1 MADVRAPVRDLVGRE
16 DELTHIVG
24 VRDAPNAPS
33 GPIVL
38 SGDAGIGKTEL
49 WSAGVEAASERGIRT
64 LATRPSEAET
74 GYSYSGL
81 ADLLAEV
88 VDDVVPRL
96 PPMQRRALETA
107 LLLGEP
113 DASVDEHVVASAFLR
128 AVGELAADGPLCIAV
143 DDLQW
148 LDAASVGPLRFA
160 LARLGDAPVVAL
172 LAVRGTPPEWL
183 RRLGPRLVEV
193 RGLSIG
199 ATHEL
204 LRRLGTSFARP
215 LLVRIWTTS
224 GGNPFFALELA
235 AALQRRGGELGVGEE
250 LPIPSTLGELLEA
263 RLDGLGATADE
274 VVHVVAALADPTTEL
289 VEAAVGDAVDAGL
302 AEAQAARVVRLE
314 GERVR
319 FDHPLLGS
327 AVAARTTPARGRA
340 LHARLAE
347 IAPTGEERARHLA
360 LATAR
365 PSGSVASVLD
375 DAALQALARGAPA
388 AAAELAEHAL
398 RLTPASHRHDLRR
411 RVLAAADMHHRAGD
425 VPRARGL
432 LEGERA
438 AATPGPERATLVARL
453 ARMQSSPRD
462 ATVLYREALS
472 EAADDNALRAGIH
485 LRLAELM
492 RFTDGVEQGVEHGRL
507 AVEAATRVDDPALR
521 CLAAAAYGLLHFN
534 AGLGVPEPTMTA
546 AIALERS
553 LPDWPLPAGPT
564 VVHGHQLCWAGDV
577 DRARTVFAECLR
589 LGVAR
594 DDPHAVADAHW
605 YLGVVEWRA
614 GNWEASDRHAATSL
628 ELGAQLGPV
637 LPPHEYPMAIIA
649 AHRGRIGEAR
659 TIAER
664 AFAHAGAEGI
674 TVAQSGHGWVLGFVE
689 LSLGDA
695 SAALPHLRRAVEN
708 REAFVLEPA
717 MREELGDALEALI
730 AVGELDEADAM
741 IATWDDRA
749 RHLDRAW
756 ALAVLTR
763 CRGLLAA
770 ARGDLD
776 GALASFDDALAE
788 HARTRDPF
796 QHARTLLALGRT
808 QRRAKRRGAARAT
821 LTDALERFE
830 GVGAPLWAEQA
841 RAELARLGGRSPS
854 AGELT
859 ESESRIAELVA
870 EGRTNREV
878 AAALFLEVHSVET
891 ALTRVYRK
899 LGVRSRAE
907 LARRYGSK
915 T

>member
-24 VRDAPNAPS
+24 VLDAPNAAS

-49 WSAGVEAASERGIRT
+49 WSAGLEAASERGIRT

-183 RRLGPRLVEV
+183 RRLSPRLVEV

-215 LLVRIWTTS
+215 LLVRVWTTS

-235 AALQRRGGELGVGEE
+235 DALRRRGGELEVGEE
-250 LPIPSTLGELLEA
+250 LPIPSTLGELLDA

-274 VVHVVAALADPTTEL
+274 VVQVVAALADPTTEL
-289 VEAAVGDAVDAGL
+289 VEAAVGDSADAGL
-302 AEAQAARVVRLE
+302 AEAQRARVLQLE
-314 GERVR
+314 GERLR
-319 FDHPLLGS
+319 FTHPLLGS
-327 AVAARTTPARGRA
+327 AVAARTTPARRRA

-375 DAALQALARGAPA
+375 DAALQALTRGAPA

-398 RLTPASHRHDLRR
+398 RLTRASHRDDLRR

-425 VPRARGL
+425 VPRAQAL
-432 LEGERA
+432 LGRERV
-438 AATPGPERATLVARL
+438 AATPGRERATVVARL
-453 ARMQSSPRD
+453 AEVQATPRE
-462 ATVLYREALS
+462 ATRLYRNALAEA
-472 EAADDNALRAGIH
+472 EDDDALRATIH
-485 LRLAELM
+485 LGLAGLM
-492 RFTDGVEQGVEHGRL
+492 RFTDSVEAGVEHGRR
-507 AVEAATRVDDPALR
+507 AVEAASRVDDPSLR
-521 CLAAAAYGLLHFN
+521 CRAAAAYGLLHFN
-534 AGLGVPEPTMTA
+534 AGLGVPEPTMTEA
-546 AIALERS
+546 LVLERS
-553 LPDWPLPAGPT
+553 LDDWPLHDGPT
-564 VVHGHQLCWAGDV
+564 QVHGHQLWWSGDV
-577 DRARTVFAECLR
+577 DGARPLFEECRRAGE
-589 LGVAR
+589 AR
-594 DDPHAVADAHW
+594 REPHAESDALW
-605 YLGVVEWRA
+605 YLSLLEWRA
-614 GNWEASDRHAATSL
+614 GNWEESDDLAARSR
-628 ELGAQLGPV
+628 ELDAQLGLV
-637 LPPHEYPMAIIA
+637 LPTNEYPTAIIA
-649 AHRGRIGEAR
+649 AHRGRVDEAR
-659 TIAER
+659 AVAEHAL
-664 AFAHAGAEGI
+664 AFAEAEEMI
-674 TVAQSGHGWVLGFVE
+674 IAKAGHGWVLGFVE
-689 LSLGDA
+689 LSLGNA
-695 SAALPHLRRAVEN
+695 AAALPHLRRAVEN
-708 REAFVLEPA
+708 REAFVLEPG
-717 MREELGDALEALI
+717 MRTELGDALEALI
-730 AVGELDEADAM
+730 AVGELEEAEGT
-741 IATWDDRA
+741 IATWDERA
-749 RHLDRAW
+749 RRLDRAW
-756 ALAVLTR
+756 ALAILAR
-763 CRGLLAA
+763 SRALLLA

-776 GALASFDDALAE
+776 GALASFEDALAE
-788 HARTRDPF
+788 HARSTDPF

-821 LTDALERFE
+821 LLDALARFE
-830 GVGAPLWAEQA
+830 HVGAPLWAKQA
-841 RAELARLGGRSPS
+841 RAELARVGGR
-854 AGELT
+854 AAAGGELT
-859 ESESRIAELVA
+859 ESESRIAALVA
-870 EGRTNREV
+870 EGKSNREV
-878 AAALFLEVHSVET
+878 AATLFLTVHSVET
-891 ALTRVYRK
+891 ALTRIYRK